1 MEHVMNTVSK
11 FFLAALV
18 CAAMVAGSLLANAD
32 LGHAARTARSVNSA
46 AVMVALNPQP
56 LPPYT
61 GGDEDDYFRG

>member
-1 MEHVMNTVSK
+1 MNTVSR

-18 CAAMVAGSLLANAD
+18 CAAIAAGTLLANAD
-32 LGHAARTARSVNSA
+32 LGHATRTALTANSVGA
-46 AVMVALNPQP
+46 MVALNPQP